1 MFRFIICVIWFVILV
16 DKQASVTIP
25 SRSDHGPGQSPRC
38 AVRDEEGKRPM
49 TAWPYGLWRMV
60 LRPEGSGGR
69 VSSWVGAGEAECEG
83 RRRGASCR
91 DR

>member
-1 MFRFIICVIWFVILV
+1 VSRFANI
-16 DKQASVTIP
+16 
-25 SRSDHGPGQSPRC
+25 HGPGQSPRC

>member
-1 MFRFIICVIWFVILV
+1 
-16 DKQASVTIP
+16 
-25 SRSDHGPGQSPRC
+25 
-38 AVRDEEGKRPM
+38 M

-83 RRRGASCR
+83 RRRGASWPGPVVWR
-91 DR
+91 SDLLFMPALGESAE